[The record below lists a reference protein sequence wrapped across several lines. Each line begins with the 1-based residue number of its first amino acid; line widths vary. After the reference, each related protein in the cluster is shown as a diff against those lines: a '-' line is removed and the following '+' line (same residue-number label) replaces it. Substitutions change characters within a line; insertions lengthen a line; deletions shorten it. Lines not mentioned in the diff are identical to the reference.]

1 VKDILI
7 RLKKVFS
14 ILIVLIGPALI
25 LIFISTRG
33 CKHKFKELDYF
44 GLAENYTFFD
54 SQGQEHS
61 SEEFKDHTVL
71 INVLQPSCPYD
82 CSISFHHFN
91 HLIYQKMNYKS
102 NEKGSLRIIT
112 FVTNGEGEPI
122 KDISSIQQMLFDQ
135 VEGYDPKVWMVASG
149 EPKKLFNFSQ
159 NNSSLLQEGDEYYG
173 GHAFQELML
182 LLDKKNNLR
191 MVLPGNSEGLVRRM
205 SESIA
210 LLKKEYDKKSI
221 EYLKTE

>member
-1 VKDILI
+1 MRNIFV
-7 RLKKVFS
+7 RLKKIS
-14 ILIVLIGPALI
+14 SVLLVLFAPAFI

-44 GLAENYTFFD
+44 GLAENYIFFD
-54 SQGQEHS
+54 SQGEKHS
-61 SEEFKDHTVL
+61 TEEFQDYTVL

-91 HLIYQKMNYKS
+91 HLIYQKMCRKS
-102 NEKGSLRIIT
+102 YEEGSLRIIT
-112 FVTNGEGEPI
+112 FVTDGEGNPI
-122 KDISSIQQMLFDQ
+122 KDISSVRQMLLNQ
-135 VEGYDPKVWMVASG
+135 VEDYDPKVWIVASG
-149 EPKKLFNFSQ
+149 EPEKLFNFSQ

-210 LLKKEYDKKSI
+210 LLKKEYDKKSV
-221 EYLKTE
+221 EYIKNK

>member
-1 VKDILI
+1 MKDILI
-7 RLKKVFS
+7 SLKKVFFT
-14 ILIVLIGPALI
+14 LIVLLGPALI

-33 CKHKFKELDYF
+33 CKHMFKELDYF

-54 SQGQEHS
+54 SKGNKHS
-61 SEEFKDHTVL
+61 TEEFKDYTVL

-91 HLIYQKMNYKS
+91 HLIYQKMCHKS
-102 NEKGSLRIIT
+102 YEKGSLRIIS
-112 FVTNGEGEPI
+112 FVTDGEGNPI
-122 KDISSIQQMLFDQ
+122 KDISSVRQMLFDQ
-135 VEGYDPKVWMVASG
+135 VEDYDPKVWMVASG
-149 EPKKLFNFSQ
+149 EPKKLFNFSK
-159 NNSSLLQEGDEYYG
+159 NNSTLLKEGDEYYG

-191 MVLPGNSEGLVRRM
+191 MVYRGNSEGLVRKM

-210 LLKKEYDKKSI
+210 LLKKEYDKESVEHVK
-221 EYLKTE
+221 KK